1 MRRLSSQ
8 PRVEEPDVEWL
19 LPYYWA
25 AAVNASACGSFAES
39 TARVGPDDLDLAVV
53 QIMYGALVE
62 QLACGVCAAPLE
74 AATDVQRVRGFFTGA
89 RIVVDTYCRGARR
102 HRHRATVLER
112 AGDLQMGQL
121 RPA

>member
-1 MRRLSSQ
+1 
-8 PRVEEPDVEWL
+8 VEWL

-25 AAVNASACGSFAES
+25 AAVNATACGSFAGP
-39 TARVGPDDLDLAVV
+39 TARVGPDDLDLVVV

-62 QLACGVCAAPLE
+62 QTACGVCAAPLE
-74 AATDVQRVRGFFTGA
+74 PATDVQRVRGLFTGA
-89 RIVVDTYCRGARR
+89 RIVVDTHCRGARR

-112 AGDLQMGQL
+112 AGDLRMGQL